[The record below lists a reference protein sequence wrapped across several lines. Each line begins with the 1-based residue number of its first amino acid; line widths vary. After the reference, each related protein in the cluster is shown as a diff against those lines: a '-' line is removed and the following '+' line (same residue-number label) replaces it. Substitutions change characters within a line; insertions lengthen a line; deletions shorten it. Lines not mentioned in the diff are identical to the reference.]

1 MRQHVPAW
9 VQDELQ
15 RKGYAVEKSRLTS
28 GPITAIFFDRQ
39 HGTVWGGASDCGED
53 YGIGW

>member
-39 HGTVWGGASDCGED
+39 HGTLWGGASDCGED